1 MVERVGFGCY
11 ADRGGLLV
19 GWRRGG
25 DDKLRNHGF
34 KQRRKADTGENE
46 GGCSLFF
53 LISRF
58 HLQAFCRIYHHG
70 HYSS

>member
-11 ADRGGLLV
+11 VDRGGLLV

-34 KQRRKADTGENE
+34 TNKGRKQKQEKMKVVIP
-46 GGCSLFF
+46 FF
-53 LISRF
+53 P
-58 HLQAFCRIYHHG
+58 
-70 HYSS
+70 